1 MTTATRMPTADR
13 RAQIRTVAARLFATS
28 GFHGVT
34 IEDIGAAC
42 GISGPAVY
50 RHFPSKDALLADLLV
65 GISEHLLAG
74 GRREAAAGGDAA
86 DALRRLIAFHLDFSL
101 GHPDLIRVQD
111 RDLANL
117 GDTGRRV
124 RRLQRSYVDVWVGV
138 LLDAVPVLEPATAR
152 ARAHAAFGLLN
163 STPHSATGLDDD
175 LIRDLLSA
183 MALAALTA
191 GTPPSPHDQ
200 RNPNG

>member
-1 MTTATRMPTADR
+1 STGGRAVTPYSHWLAFPNNKLATANMRCPSGGAMTTAATRMPTADR

-65 GISEHLLAG
+65 SISEHLLEG
-74 GRREAAAGGDAA
+74 GRREAAADGTATE
-86 DALRRLIAFHLDFSL
+86 ALLRLVEFHLDFSL

-117 GDTGRRV
+117 GDQGR
-124 RRLQRSYVDVWVGV
+124 
-138 LLDAVPVLEPATAR
+138 
-152 ARAHAAFGLLN
+152 
-163 STPHSATGLDDD
+163 
-175 LIRDLLSA
+175 
-183 MALAALTA
+183 
-191 GTPPSPHDQ
+191 
-200 RNPNG
+200 

>member
-1 MTTATRMPTADR
+1 MTTAATRMPTADR

-34 IEDIGAAC
+34 IEDIGTTC

-65 GISEHLLAG
+65 DISEHLLAG
-74 GRREAAAGGDAA
+74 GRREAASGADPE
-86 DALRRLIAFHLDFSL
+86 DALRRLVAFHLEFSL

-117 GDTGRRV
+117 GDTTRRV
-124 RRLQRSYVDVWVGV
+124 RRLQRAYVGVWVEA
-138 LLDAVPVLEPATAR
+138 LTAAVPGLTDVDAKS
-152 ARAHAAFGLLN
+152 RAHAVFGLLN
-163 STPHSATGLDDD
+163 STPHSAAGRDEDEM
-175 LIRDLLSA
+175 RDLLA
-183 MALAALTA
+183 RMALAAA
-191 GTPPSPHDQ
+191 
-200 RNPNG
+200 RA

>member
-1 MTTATRMPTADR
+1 MTTAATRMPTADR
-13 RAQIRTVAARLFATS
+13 RAQIRAVAARLFATS

-65 GISEHLLAG
+65 DISEHLLAG
-74 GRREAAAGGDAA
+74 GRREAAAGRDAA
-86 DALRRLIAFHLDFSL
+86 DALRRLVAFHLEFSL

-117 GDTGRRV
+117 GDTARRV
-124 RRLQRSYVDVWVGV
+124 RRLQREYVAIWIGV
-138 LLDAVPVLEPATAR
+138 LTAAIPQLTPLDAKSRV
-152 ARAHAAFGLLN
+152 HAVFGLLN
-163 STPHSATGLDDD
+163 STPHSAAGRDEDEM
-175 LIRDLLSA
+175 RDLLA
-183 MALAALTA
+183 RMALAAA
-191 GTPPSPHDQ
+191 
-200 RNPNG
+200 RA

>member
-1 MTTATRMPTADR
+1 MPTADR

-65 GISEHLLAG
+65 GISEHLLEG
-74 GRREAAAGGDAA
+74 GRREATAGGDPT
-86 DALRRLIAFHLDFSL
+86 DALRRLVAFHLDFSL

-117 GDTGRRV
+117 GDQGRRV
-124 RRLQRSYVDVWVGV
+124 RRLQRAYVDAWVDV
-138 LLDAVPVLEPATAR
+138 LLEAVPGLDRATAR
-152 ARAHAAFGLLN
+152 ARAAAVFGLLN
-163 STPHSATGLDDD
+163 STPHSATGLDAG
-175 LIRDLLSA
+175 LIRALLTG
-183 MALAALTA
+183 MALAAATA
-191 GTPPSPHDQ
+191 APVS
-200 RNPNG
+200 

>member
-1 MTTATRMPTADR
+1 MTTAATRMPTADR

-74 GRREAAAGGDAA
+74 GRRWASACW
-86 DALRRLIAFHLDFSL
+86 LSSQRLLMDK
-101 GHPDLIRVQD
+101 PC
-111 RDLANL
+111 
-117 GDTGRRV
+117 
-124 RRLQRSYVDVWVGV
+124 
-138 LLDAVPVLEPATAR
+138 
-152 ARAHAAFGLLN
+152 
-163 STPHSATGLDDD
+163 
-175 LIRDLLSA
+175 
-183 MALAALTA
+183 
-191 GTPPSPHDQ
+191 
-200 RNPNG
+200 